1 MRSKQAGQS
10 PCLSVRV
17 KIKIRVRAGVR
28 VRVRVCRL
36 PRLKIR
42 VRVRVRVRVTTQDQG
57 YDSTRLR
64 QAFQPGARG
73 PRPFLDLI
81 GASIRA
87 SIKS

>member
-10 PCLSVRV
+10 PWVRVRV

-42 VRVRVRVRVTTQDQG
+42 VRVRVKTQDQG
-57 YDSTRLR
+57 YDSTRPC